1 MRPEEREMKALVRSI
16 GIAGAVLLLAGVQNA
31 GAQIID
37 TVEFTTSFPFT
48 AGNATLPA
56 GSYSIRPDDDNPQ
69 ILLLTGAHASVLIQA
84 QGTEAAKPS
93 DKTDVVFKRF
103 GDGYLLKNVSV
114 EGSSEGVTIMAAE
127 GEKHAA
133 KHGAKG
139 EQHVAGRKK
148 AAASTSR

>member
-1 MRPEEREMKALVRSI
+1 MKSSIRSI
-16 GIAGAVLLLAGVQNA
+16 GMAGVVLLLAGAQNA
-31 GAQIID
+31 GAQIVD
-37 TVEFTTSFPFT
+37 TVEFTTTFPFT

-69 ILLLTGAHASVLIQA
+69 ILQLTGAHASALIQA
-84 QGTEAAKPS
+84 QTTEAQKPS

-103 GDGYLLKNVSV
+103 GDGYVLKNVWV
-114 EGSSEGVTIMAAE
+114 EGSNEGATIVAAE

-133 KHGAKG
+133 KRHGAQG

-148 AAASTSR
+148 SATPTNR

>member
-1 MRPEEREMKALVRSI
+1 MKSLVRSI
-16 GIAGAVLLLAGVQNA
+16 VIAGGVVLLAGVQNA

-48 AGNATLPA
+48 AGNAKLPA
-56 GSYSIRPDDDNPQ
+56 GTYSIRPDEDNPQ
-69 ILLLTGAHASVLIQA
+69 ILELTGAHTSALIQA
-84 QGTEAAKPS
+84 QNTDAAKRS

-103 GDGYLLKNVSV
+103 GDGYVLKNIWV
-114 EGSSEGVTIMAAE
+114 EGSNEGVTITAAE

-133 KHGAKG
+133 KQQGAQG

-148 AAASTSR
+148 SANSNNR